1 MNLSKILILLFLTSS
16 LLIHNTNG
24 RAQNIGINTSGA
36 VPNSSSLLD
45 IDAAPGNNKGLL
57 IPRMALVSSTDAT
70 TITNPATSLLVY
82 HTGSGG
88 LPIAGY
94 YYNSGTS
101 GSPVWVQLL
110 NGGSPGTAWMLT
122 GNTGTTG
129 GPHFLGTKDNISLRF
144 RTNNTQRFIIDSL
157 GNVGI
162 GILSPAS
169 KLTIASAGFN
179 GFEDIDGNA
188 EVHIGT
194 QLAAP
199 NTLGEKARLAIQP
212 YGHTGGPFNII
223 ARDISGFAFLDF
235 RYGLLTE
242 PTLLTLRND
251 GNVGIGT
258 ASPGAKLE
266 VKAGAEAQTAAA
278 TAIKIWGPNS
288 PGNSNSAQ
296 DLQWGFAA
304 AGSARI
310 RAYRG
315 GSWDTYLQFLTNAV
329 AKGGDTAQVRMT
341 IYENGNVGIGTE
353 LPTVK
358 THIYNN
364 VDGTFTGLAIDN
376 RKTYGAGTG
385 TNEISRLILSL
396 SEAAIP
402 DPLNR
407 VMGYISAGTES
418 ETSSANSFM
427 AFGTRITGA
436 ETEKVRIISNGN
448 VGIGTTAPAA
458 KLDVVAS
465 TNALL
470 TDVTQSVSN
479 SGILLTAD
487 ITNTFHNSGI
497 FWRSANNNPTK
508 PKAGIWMYNENGP
521 GSWLLF
527 GTSNSY
533 ITGITNTALAIA
545 PTGNIGIGTTT
556 PGFKLVIDNGTSAD
570 ASLVLQNS
578 IADGSN
584 IRFKNSATNVFNIDQ
599 IETPNARLRIF
610 TENGPSGNV
619 ERMTIQESGNVGI
632 GSTAPL
638 SKLQVNGDLATQ
650 SGQVKRDF
658 LTWNTTN
665 NANVMIHIK
674 TNITISNIMYRILIE
689 GYNYGTAKPINSEA
703 VGYAYTGT
711 GTIISNQNIDHSGGV
726 ISSQYLSSDGFVVIR
741 LNPNG
746 SNYYI
751 GFSVSGWFV
760 NPAGTAFN
768 ISGAVFHQNADL

>member
-1 MNLSKILILLFLTSS
+1 MKLTRILILLFLITNH
-16 LLIHNTNG
+16 LLDNTNCI
-24 RAQNIGINTSGA
+24 AQNIGINTSGA

-57 IPRMALVSSTDAT
+57 IPRMALVSSTDAV
-70 TITNPATSLLVY
+70 TITSPATSLLVY

-101 GSPVWVQLL
+101 GSPIWVQLL

-129 GPHFLGTKDNISLRF
+129 GPNFLGTKDNISLRF
-144 RTNNTQRFIIDSL
+144 RTNNTQRFIIDST
-157 GNVGI
+157 GKVGI
-162 GILSPAS
+162 GIMSPAS
-169 KLTIASAGFN
+169 KLTIASTGYN

-199 NTLGEKARLAIQP
+199 NTSGEIARLAIQP

-223 ARDISGFAFLDF
+223 ARDLSSYAFLDF
-235 RYGLLTE
+235 RYGPLTE
-242 PTLLTLRND
+242 PTLFTLRND

-258 ASPGAKLE
+258 A
-266 VKAGAEAQTAAA
+266 
-278 TAIKIWGPNS
+278 
-288 PGNSNSAQ
+288 
-296 DLQWGFAA
+296 
-304 AGSARI
+304 
-310 RAYRG
+310 
-315 GSWDTYLQFLTNAV
+315 
-329 AKGGDTAQVRMT
+329 
-341 IYENGNVGIGTE
+341 

-358 THIYNN
+358 THIYNA
-364 VDGTFTGLAIDN
+364 VDSIFTGLAIDN
-376 RKTYGAGTG
+376 RKTYGSGTG

-396 SEAAIP
+396 SEASIP

-418 ETSSANSFM
+418 ETSSANGFM
-427 AFGTRITGA
+427 ALGTRIAGA
-436 ETEKVRIISNGN
+436 ETEKVRITSSGN
-448 VGIGTTAPAA
+448 VGIGITSPGA

-470 TDVTQSVSN
+470 TDVTQNISN
-479 SGILLTAD
+479 SGILITAD

-497 FWRSANNNPTK
+497 FWRSLNNNSTK

-527 GTSNSY
+527 GTSSTY
-533 ITGITNTALAIA
+533 ATGITNTALAIA
-545 PTGNIGIGTTT
+545 PTGNIGIGTTA
-556 PGFKLVIDNGTSAD
+556 PGSKLVIDNGASAD

-578 IADGSN
+578 ISDGSN
-584 IRFKNSATNVFNIDQ
+584 IRFKNSATNMFSIDQ
-599 IETPNARLRIF
+599 IEAPNARLRFF
-610 TENGPSGNV
+610 TENGPSGNI
-619 ERMTIQESGNVGI
+619 ERMTMLETGNVGI
-632 GSTAPL
+632 GTSTPL
-638 SKLQVNGDLATQ
+638 SKLHINGDLATQ
-650 SGQVKRDF
+650 NGQVKRDF
-658 LTWNTTN
+658 LTFNTGASTN
-665 NANVMIHIK
+665 VIIHIK
-674 TNITISNIMYRILIE
+674 TNITCANIMYRFLIE
-689 GYNYGTAKPINSEA
+689 GYNYGTAKAINSEA
-703 VGYAYTGT
+703 VGYAYAGT
-711 GTIISNQNIDHSGGV
+711 GTIVSNQNIDHSGGV

-741 LNPNG
+741 LDPNG

-760 NPAGTAFN
+760 NPTGNAFN
-768 ISGAVFHQNADL
+768 ISGVVYHQNANL

>member
-1 MNLSKILILLFLTSS
+1 MKLNRILILLFLTSS
-16 LLIHNTNG
+16 LIIHNTNCT
-24 RAQNIGINTSGA
+24 AQNIGINTSGA

-57 IPRMALVSSTDAT
+57 IPRMALVSATDAT
-70 TITNPATSLLVY
+70 TITSPATSLLIY

-88 LPIAGY
+88 LPIVGY

-101 GSPVWVQLL
+101 GAPVWVQLL
-110 NGGSPGTAWMLT
+110 NGGTPGSAWMLN

-129 GPHFLGTKDNISLRF
+129 GTNFLGTIDNISLRF
-144 RTNNTQRFIIDSL
+144 RTNNTQKMIIDSM

-162 GILSPAS
+162 GIMSPAS
-169 KLTIASAGFN
+169 KLTIASTGYN
-179 GFEDIDGNA
+179 GFEDSDGNA

-199 NTLGEKARLAIQP
+199 NTSGEKARLAIQP

-223 ARDISGFAFLDF
+223 ARDVSSFAFLDF
-235 RYGLLTE
+235 RYGILTE
-242 PTLLTLRND
+242 PTLFTLRND

-266 VKAGAEAQTAAA
+266 VKAGAEGQTSAA
-278 TAIKIWGPNS
+278 TAIKIWGPNT
-288 PGNSNSAQ
+288 PLNSNSAQ

-304 AGSARI
+304 AGSAKI

-315 GSWDTYLQFLTNAV
+315 TSWDTYLQFLTNAI
-329 AKGGDTAQVRMT
+329 AEGGDTARVRMT
-341 IYENGNVGIGTE
+341 ISENGNVGIGT
-353 LPTVK
+353 
-358 THIYNN
+358 
-364 VDGTFTGLAIDN
+364 
-376 RKTYGAGTG
+376 
-385 TNEISRLILSL
+385 
-396 SEAAIP
+396 
-402 DPLNR
+402 
-407 VMGYISAGTES
+407 
-418 ETSSANSFM
+418 TSP
-427 AFGTRITGA
+427 G
-436 ETEKVRIISNGN
+436 
-448 VGIGTTAPAA
+448 A

-470 TDVTQSVSN
+470 TDVTQNISN

-497 FWRSANNNPTK
+497 FWRSLNNNSTK

-533 ITGITNTALAIA
+533 VTGITNTALAIA
-545 PTGNIGIGTTT
+545 P
-556 PGFKLVIDNGTSAD
+556 
-570 ASLVLQNS
+570 
-578 IADGSN
+578 
-584 IRFKNSATNVFNIDQ
+584 
-599 IETPNARLRIF
+599 
-610 TENGPSGNV
+610 
-619 ERMTIQESGNVGI
+619 SGNVGI
-632 GSTAPL
+632 GTTSPTVPLQVHSTNSATYFHVTNATSGAASNDGLELSANNDFGSNVWNYENGYLRFATNNSERVRIDPAGNVGIGTTTPL

-650 SGQVKRDF
+650 NGQVKRDF
-658 LTWNTTN
+658 LTWNTSAGTN
-665 NANVMIHIK
+665 VPIHIK
-674 TNITISNIMYRILIE
+674 TNITCANIMYRFLIE
-689 GYNYGTAKPINSEA
+689 GYNYGMASAINSEA
-703 VGYAYTGT
+703 VGYAYAGT

-760 NPAGTAFN
+760 NPTGNAFN
-768 ISGAVFHQNADL
+768 ISGVVYHQNANL

>member
-1 MNLSKILILLFLTSS
+1 MNLSKILILLFLTST
-16 LLIHNTNG
+16 LLIHIRNCS
-24 RAQNIGINTSGA
+24 AQNIGINSTGA

-70 TITNPATSLLVY
+70 TITSPATSLLVY

-110 NGGSPGTAWMLT
+110 NGGSPGTAWMVT

-129 GPHFLGTKDNISLRF
+129 GPNFLGTKDNISLRF
-144 RTNNTQRFIIDSL
+144 RTNNTQRFIIDSV
-157 GNVGI
+157 GKVGI
-162 GILSPAS
+162 GIMNPAS
-169 KLTIASAGFN
+169 KLTIASTGYN
-179 GFEDIDGNA
+179 GFEDTDGNA
-188 EVHIGT
+188 EVHFGT

-199 NTLGEKARLAIQP
+199 NTSGEIARLAIQQ

-223 ARDISGFAFLDF
+223 ARDVSSFAFLDF
-235 RYGLLTE
+235 RYGPLTE
-242 PTLLTLRND
+242 PTLFTLRND

-266 VKAGAEAQTAAA
+266 VKAGAEAQTSAA
-278 TAIKIWGPNS
+278 TAIKIWGPNT
-288 PGNSNSAQ
+288 PLNSNSAQ
-296 DLQWGFAA
+296 DLQWGFSA

-315 GSWDTYLQFLTNAV
+315 TSWDTYIQFLTNAI
-329 AKGGDTAQVRMT
+329 AEGGDTAQVRMT
-341 IYENGNVGIGTE
+341 ISENGNVGIGT
-353 LPTVK
+353 
-358 THIYNN
+358 
-364 VDGTFTGLAIDN
+364 
-376 RKTYGAGTG
+376 
-385 TNEISRLILSL
+385 
-396 SEAAIP
+396 
-402 DPLNR
+402 
-407 VMGYISAGTES
+407 
-418 ETSSANSFM
+418 TSP
-427 AFGTRITGA
+427 G
-436 ETEKVRIISNGN
+436 
-448 VGIGTTAPAA
+448 A
-458 KLDVVAS
+458 KLDVTAS

-470 TDVTQSVSN
+470 TDVTQNISN

-497 FWRSANNNPTK
+497 FWRSLNNNSTK

-533 ITGITNTALAIA
+533 ATGITNTALAIA
-545 PTGNIGIGTTT
+545 P
-556 PGFKLVIDNGTSAD
+556 
-570 ASLVLQNS
+570 
-578 IADGSN
+578 
-584 IRFKNSATNVFNIDQ
+584 
-599 IETPNARLRIF
+599 
-610 TENGPSGNV
+610 
-619 ERMTIQESGNVGI
+619 SGNVGI
-632 GSTAPL
+632 GTTSPTVPLQVHSTNSATYFHVTNATSGAASNDGLELSANNDFGSNVWNYENGYLRFATNNSERVRIDPAGNVGIGTTTPL

-650 SGQVKRDF
+650 NGQVKRDF
-658 LTWNTTN
+658 LTWNTSAGTN
-665 NANVMIHIK
+665 VPIHIK
-674 TNITISNIMYRILIE
+674 TNITCANIMYRFLIE
-689 GYNYGTAKPINSEA
+689 GYNYGMASAINSEA
-703 VGYAYTGT
+703 VGYAYAGT
-711 GTIISNQNIDHSGGV
+711 GTIISNQNIDHSAGV

-760 NPAGTAFN
+760 NPTGNAFN
-768 ISGAVFHQNADL
+768 ISGVVYHQNANL